1 MPLDCQTRAAFAPKS
16 LNREARTVD
25 VILSSGA
32 AVQRHDFDGPYSE
45 RLEINPKAID
55 LSRLPVS
62 LLDTHRQD
70 GVANILGSLIAAKVE
85 GGQLVGTLRI
95 SARHDAIL
103 DDIETGVIRSIS
115 IGYSVQSYN
124 DKTEAGGQKV
134 KTATRWTLI
143 EASFVSVPADPL
155 ATVRSQ
161 PMPPTTDTQTITAP
175 TQAPVQTRAMIN
187 GEIRALA
194 TTLNL
199 APSFA
204 DGQIDR
210 EATIEQ
216 ARAAAIAEVQTRA
229 AAPGQQVTA
238 MHQIDSPE
246 AVATRIG
253 EALFSRTN
261 PAHKPSEAARPYM
274 AHTLLDVARDCLT
287 RANVSTNG
295 LNAADMF
302 TRAGQ
307 HTTSDFPIILGDTVN
322 RALRAGYATA
332 PATLKTVAKQTTAKD
347 FRNKTS
353 IQLGEA
359 PTLERV
365 NEAGEFKHGTMA
377 EAKESYAIDSFGK
390 IISFS
395 RKAMINDD
403 LGALM
408 DMAGK
413 WGQASIEF
421 EAQFLVNLLI
431 ANAGLGPVIGDTNT
445 LFHASHGNL
454 AGSGAVLSEATLS
467 AARLAMRTQ
476 KGLAGKPI
484 NVAPKFLIVPPHLET
499 TAEKLLAT
507 IQATKTGDVNPFG
520 GKMELLVEARLTSA
534 TRWYIAADPAT
545 IDGLE
550 YAYLQ
555 GEEGPQVESR
565 AGFEVDGMQFKVR
578 LDFGAAFLDHRGWY
592 TNAGA

>member
-1 MPLDCQTRAAFAPKS
+1 MPLDFQTRAAFAPKS
-16 LNREARTVD
+16 LNRDARTVD

-32 AVQRHDFDGPYSE
+32 PVQRQGFEGPYSE
-45 RLEINPKAID
+45 RLEISAKAIN

-70 GVANILGSLIAAKVE
+70 GVDSILGSLIAAKVE
-85 GGQLVGTLRI
+85 GGQLVGTVRL
-95 SARHDAIL
+95 SARHPAIL

-115 IGYSVQSYN
+115 IGYSVQSYSE
-124 DKTEAGGQKV
+124 KAEAGGQKV
-134 KTATRWTLI
+134 KTATNWTLI

-155 ATVRSQ
+155 ATVRSH
-161 PMPPTTDTQTITAP
+161 PMPQTTATQTTTAP
-175 TQAPVQTRAMIN
+175 PPAPVQTRAMIN

-204 DGQIDR
+204 DGLIDR
-210 EATIEQ
+210 EATVDQ

-229 AAPGQQVTA
+229 TAPGAMVTT

-246 AVATRIG
+246 AVATRMG
-253 EALFSRTN
+253 EALFSRAN

-274 AHTLLDVARDCLT
+274 AHSLLDVARDCLI

-295 LNAADMF
+295 MNPADVF

-307 HTTSDFPIILGDTVN
+307 HTTSDFPIILGDAVN
-322 RALRAGYATA
+322 RALRAGYAAA
-332 PATLKTVAKQTTAKD
+332 PATLKTVARQTTAKD

-353 IQLGEA
+353 VQIGEA
-359 PTLERV
+359 PTLEKV
-365 NEAGEFKHGTMA
+365 TESGEFKHGTIA

-390 IISFS
+390 IFGIS
-395 RKAMINDD
+395 RKALINDD
-403 LGALM
+403 LSAFF

-413 WGQASIEF
+413 WGQASVEF
-421 EAQFLVNLLI
+421 EGQFLVNLI
-431 ANAGLGPVIGDTNT
+431 EMNTGLGPNMDDGNT
-445 LFHASHGNL
+445 LFHALHGNL
-454 AGSGAVLSEATLS
+454 AGSNATITEDSLS
-467 AARLAMRTQ
+467 AARLAMRIQ
-476 KGLAGKPI
+476 KGLSGKPI

-499 TAEKLLAT
+499 QAEKLLAA
-507 IQATKTGDVNPFG
+507 IQATNTGDVNPFG
-520 GKMELLVEARLTSA
+520 GKMELLVEARLTSS
-534 TRWYIAADPAT
+534 TRWYIAADPASV
-545 IDGLE
+545 DGLE

-555 GEEGPQVESR
+555 GEEGPQIETK